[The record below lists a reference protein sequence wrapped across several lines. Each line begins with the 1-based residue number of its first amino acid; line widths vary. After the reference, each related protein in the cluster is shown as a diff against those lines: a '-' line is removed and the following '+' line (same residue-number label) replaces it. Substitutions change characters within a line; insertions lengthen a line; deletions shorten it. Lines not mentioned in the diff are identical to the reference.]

1 MRIASLVF
9 SFVVTISMLLAGL
22 IYLEGRIGQQRI
34 QVQDAWLA
42 STDSADQSLPVA
54 LGRLP

>member
-9 SFVVTISMLLAGL
+9 SFVVTVSMLLAGL
-22 IYLEGRIGQQRI
+22 IYLEGRIGEQRI

-42 STDSADQSLPVA
+42 SSDSAGQSVPVA
-54 LGRLP
+54 LGR